1 MLLFIHFVSI
11 AKYSYKTY
19 SKNRNTRS
27 KMCIFNFS
35 RSCQILMAIAKMAPK
50 QLHSN
55 ALQGKRAH
63 FLGPHLLR
71 YSLSLLNFVQSNQWT
86 VASHWCLYLR
96 SPHFYWGWTSLQCW
110 LVISRG
116 CFFFSF
122 FPSWAWLYCL
132 FYHLSSSFIDWCELF
147 NYYSY
152 DPFSVTC
159 VADIF
164 SSSLACA

>member
-27 KMCIFNFS
+27 KMCTFNFS
-35 RSCQILMAIAKMAPK
+35 RSCQILMAIAKMALK

-55 ALQGKRAH
+55 ALRGERAH
-63 FLGPHLLR
+63 FPGPHLLR

-116 CFFFSF
+116 FFFSF
-122 FPSWAWLYCL
+122 FFFLLGLTLLPLLSFVFFFHWLVWTL
-132 FYHLSSSFIDWCELF
+132 QLLQLW
-147 NYYSY
+147 
-152 DPFSVTC
+152 PFFC
-159 VADIF
+159 YMRGRYF
-164 SSSLACA
+164 L